1 MLPKRKPVEPDGGP
15 QKCCRLLRLVIAWAI
30 AIAVAAIILMVFRQP
45 MVRAHEPP
53 STDGN
58 PQFSY
63 YEFANLQPAT
73 CRGGGFSALE
83 RIPATS
89 ILGYPGFAKEPG
101 MVRPDRCDMNSVWA
115 TTLTAGRMTG
125 GMYTFYGYAANGDTY
140 FGGTGVADFHHNWRD
155 YTVKALYYQEDNYQE
170 DNYEEDY
177 YQEDNYQEDNYEEDY
192 YQEDYY
198 QEDHY
203 EEDHYEED
211 YYQDDTSPQKQLV
224 LDAGTRLPDGLA
236 LRVDGN
242 EFLISKSNVLSGEQ
256 TLHAWPLDEDP
267 GWTEGQ
273 ELNLEMTIE

>member
-1 MLPKRKPVEPDGGP
+1 M
-15 QKCCRLLRLVIAWAI
+15 RLVIAWAI

-45 MVRAHEPP
+45 MVRADEPP

-115 TTLTAGRMTG
+115 TTLTVGRMTG
-125 GMYTFYGYAANGDTY
+125 GTYTFYGYSANGDTY
-140 FGGTGVADFHHNWRD
+140 FGGTGVADFHYNWRD
-155 YTVKALYYQEDNYQE
+155 YTVKALYYQ
-170 DNYEEDY
+170 
-177 YQEDNYQEDNYEEDY
+177 
-192 YQEDYY
+192 
-198 QEDHY
+198 
-203 EEDHYEED
+203 EDHYEED

-224 LDAGTRLPDGLA
+224 LDAGARLPDGLA